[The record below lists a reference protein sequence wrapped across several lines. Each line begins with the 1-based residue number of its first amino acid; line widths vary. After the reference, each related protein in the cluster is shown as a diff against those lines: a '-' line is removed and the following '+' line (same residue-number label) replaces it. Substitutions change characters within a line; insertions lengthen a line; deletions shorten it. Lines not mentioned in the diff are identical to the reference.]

1 MELLLVLTYAAL
13 CYAIFKIF
21 RIPVNQWTLVTA
33 VLGGAFG
40 LALLFITMAYNHPF
54 STNTRIYFA
63 VTPVLPGVRGRVIEV
78 PVEDRTNQ
86 HLEAG
91 EVLFKIDPKPYEY
104 IVAQKRAGLADAEA
118 NVAQL
123 KASVDQ
129 ASAVT
134 GKANA
139 QLQLAQENY
148 DSQLT
153 LFQKNVV
160 AKATLDTATRNFDAA
175 KQTVAEAAAA
185 EDRTR
190 QAFGATVDGEH
201 SVIVRLRNELADAQY
216 DLDQTIVR
224 APTGGFVTELVLRPG
239 VYVVP
244 APFRPA
250 MIFVNDSHRD
260 RALVAA
266 FQQNTLQR
274 VRPGNEGEVLF
285 KGIPGRVF
293 KAKVRLVI
301 DAIAS
306 GQLQTTGT
314 LVNVEG
320 PPTGDRAL
328 AVLDLVDDVSGYQV
342 PLGSE
347 GEAAIYTEHFH
358 ELSLLRKIL
367 LRMRS
372 WQNYVFLEGHGGGG
386 GGSGGHH

>member
-1 MELLLVLTYAAL
+1 MELLLTLTYVAL
-13 CYAIFKIF
+13 CVAIFKIF
-21 RIPVNQWTLVTA
+21 RIPVNQWTLATA
-33 VLGGAFG
+33 ALGGVFG

-54 STNTRIYFA
+54 STHARIYFA
-63 VTPVLPGVRGRVIEV
+63 VTPILPSVKGRVIEV
-78 PVEDRTNQ
+78 PVQGRTNQ

-129 ASAVT
+129 ASATVE
-134 GKANA
+134 KAKA
-139 QLQLAQENY
+139 QLQLAQTNY

-153 LFQKNVV
+153 LFEKKVV
-160 AKATLDTATRNFDAA
+160 AQATLDIATRNRDAA

-201 SVIVRLRNELADAQY
+201 SIIVRLRNELADAQY
-216 DLDQTIVR
+216 DLEQTVVR

-250 MIFVNDSHRD
+250 MIFVNDSERD
-260 RALVAA
+260 RALAAA
-266 FQQNTLQR
+266 FQQNALQR
-274 VRPGNEGEVLF
+274 VRAGDEAEVLF
-285 KGIPGRVF
+285 KAIPGRVF

-301 DAIAS
+301 DAIAG
-306 GQLQTTGT
+306 GQLQTSGT
-314 LVNVEG
+314 LLNVG
-320 PPTGDRAL
+320 AVVPVDRAL
-328 AVLDLVDDVSGYQV
+328 VVLDLIDDTSGYQV
-342 PLGSE
+342 PLGSA

-372 WQNYVFLEGHGGGG
+372 WQNYVFPESL
-386 GGSGGHH
+386 